1 MDTRNALTVGRNKT
15 GLMALLASLSAS
27 VALVPGLAFAQA
39 TAIDV
44 SDGVDQLTAAGVAIA
59 TIGGAMLVLAGIAA
73 AYKWARAAFF

>member
-1 MDTRNALTVGRNKT
+1 MRHLCKRAGVLVGS
-15 GLMALLASLSAS
+15 MAVS
-27 VALVPGLAFAQA
+27 GLAFAQA
-39 TAIDV
+39 TPIDV